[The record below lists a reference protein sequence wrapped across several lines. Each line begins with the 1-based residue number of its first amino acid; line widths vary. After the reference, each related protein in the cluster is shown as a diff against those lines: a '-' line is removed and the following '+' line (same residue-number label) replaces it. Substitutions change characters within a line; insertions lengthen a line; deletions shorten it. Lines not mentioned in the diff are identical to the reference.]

1 MLRTPVDPHWPL
13 GIAAV
18 LAGVL
23 GTVTIWVVLAVR
35 TDTACGWMALVAAVD
50 HVLLLRLARV
60 PRGPARALVAVFA
73 TLATAVAGAW
83 MVVAAQLGTV
93 VGLRPLA
100 SAMRLGTVLAW
111 EYTRLGF
118 GPWDWACV
126 AFAPLLAAVLDSAQ
140 RRAPR

>member
-1 MLRTPVDPHWPL
+1 MLRTPVDPRWPL
-13 GIAAV
+13 GVLAV

-23 GTVTIWVVLAVR
+23 GTVTIWVVLALH
-35 TDTACGWMALVAAVD
+35 TDTACGWMALVAAGD
-50 HVLLLRLARV
+50 HVLLMRLARV
-60 PRGPARALVAVFA
+60 PRGPARASLAV
-73 TLATAVAGAW
+73 LATVVTVVAGAW
-83 MVVAAQLGTV
+83 MVVAAQMGSV

-100 SAMRLGTVLAW
+100 SALRLGPVLAW

-126 AFAPLLAAVLDSAQ
+126 AFAPLLAAVLDAAQ